1 MFRAEKNIVQIE
13 KIEQGG
19 ASDAPSEP
27 AGTLLTGAK
36 GARLVVLLYL
46 VATFC
51 FVITFWG
58 KWAEDFSAY
67 YFAGYFYDLGE
78 WDQIY
83 AGPPDVIGPEMPV
96 RWAEVLVEMGEG
108 SENTYPFLYPPWAAA
123 VMAPVT
129 KIITPQAAM
138 NVLLLCNIALLYG
151 SSFLAWRLIGR
162 GRIPLSNWMLISLP
176 ILAVTVQANFALTLG
191 QIQLL
196 VFFLCLLAVERYR
209 SGAEISGALW
219 LALAT
224 CLKITPAAFAILFV
238 WNRSWKALI
247 AFTIAS
253 LGGLGLSILW
263 TGWPLHEAFF
273 DRMSTLNGLLFM
285 SNIGV
290 PWDGVIFQLVDL
302 IRGTAPIYDSA
313 EHAVPRPIWLEVVVK
328 SIFVAGLVVI
338 WCRTRLMAQ
347 PDRVVAQFY
356 ALALLVPLAAPLA
369 WVHYFMLP
377 AYMFPALAVRG
388 TRSAIGQYLGFLI
401 LFNMPVMLL
410 ILETQRWGDMR
421 VMLHMF
427 VYVPFLSFMLAYAIR
442 HPLGRGHKE
451 DANDRIVRPVD
462 SLPGRT

>member
-1 MFRAEKNIVQIE
+1 MFRAEKNIMQIE
-13 KIEQGG
+13 KIEQGRVPDARPGLGG
-19 ASDAPSEP
+19 AVL
-27 AGTLLTGAK
+27 AGAR
-36 GARLVVLLYL
+36 GARLVTLLYL
-46 VATFC
+46 IATLYFLM
-51 FVITFWG
+51 TFWG
-58 KWAEDFSAY
+58 EWAEDFSAY

-83 AGPPDVIGPEMPV
+83 AGPPDVIGPEMPA

-138 NVLLLCNIALLYG
+138 NVLLVCNIALLYG
-151 SSFLAWRLIGR
+151 SSFLAWRLMGR
-162 GRIPLSNWMLISLP
+162 GRVGLSHWMLISLP
-176 ILAVTVQANFALTLG
+176 VLAVTVQANFALVLG

-209 SGAEISGALW
+209 SGAEMSGALW
-219 LALAT
+219 LALAA

-238 WNRSWKALI
+238 WNRNWKALI
-247 AFTIAS
+247 AFTVAS

-263 TGWPLHEAFF
+263 TGWPLHEVFF
-273 DRMSTLNGLLFM
+273 DRMSTLNGLLLM
-285 SNIGV
+285 SNVGV
-290 PWDGVIFQLVDL
+290 PWDAVIYQLVDL

-313 EHAVPRPIWLEVVVK
+313 EHVVPRPIWLELVVK

-338 WCRTRLMAQ
+338 WWRTRRMAQ

-377 AYMFPALAVRG
+377 AYMLPVLFVRG
-388 TRSAIGQYLGFLI
+388 TRGAVGQYLGFLI

-410 ILETQRWGDMR
+410 ILETQLWGDMR

-427 VYVPFLSFMLAYAIR
+427 VYAPFLSFMLAYAIR
-442 HPLGRGHKE
+442 HPVGRVQDT
-451 DANDRIVRPVD
+451 DAEGRLARSVDPV
-462 SLPGRT
+462 PGRA